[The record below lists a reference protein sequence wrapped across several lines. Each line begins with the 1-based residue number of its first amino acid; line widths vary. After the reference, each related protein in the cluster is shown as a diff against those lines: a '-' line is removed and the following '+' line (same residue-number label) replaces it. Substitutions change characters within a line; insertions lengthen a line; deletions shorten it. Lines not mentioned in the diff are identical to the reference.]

1 MSSSII
7 DYLDTGK
14 YVNDKNESIR
24 SLVLKDNALTVGS
37 ALTVDVSGKVVSSS
51 VSNSNSSFFSAL
63 QNSGFPFPNLTLNSN
78 LIFQTVQ
85 PDSFGSPSRWGYNA
99 QTGVLTVIKGG
110 LFLIN
115 VNVLVSQNNM
125 NNAGTI
131 TVGDNL
137 QTGGAYGAVFPDDFT
152 GITGPLSYSRVV
164 RIPDNTD
171 FAVKISNNKSSGILL
186 VRCASWTLTQLS
198 S

>member
-7 DYLDTGK
+7 DYLDNGK
-14 YVNDKNESIR
+14 YVNDKNVSIR
-24 SLVLKDNALTVGS
+24 SLVLKDSALTVGS
-37 ALTVDVSGKVVSSS
+37 ALTVDVSGKVVSAS
-51 VSNSNSSFFSAL
+51 VATSPSFFSVL
-63 QNSGFPFPNLTLNSN
+63 QNTGFPFPNQTLNGN

-85 PDSFGSPSRWGYNA
+85 PDSVGSGTLWAYNVA
-99 QTGVLTVIKGG
+99 SGVLTVIKGG

-115 VNVLVSQNNM
+115 VNVLASQNGMDNV
-125 NNAGTI
+125 GTI
-131 TVGDNL
+131 TVGDSL
-137 QTGGAYGAVFPDDFT
+137 QTGGAYGALFPADFT

-171 FAVKISNNKSSGILL
+171 FAVKVSNSKSSGLL
-186 VRCASWTLTQLS
+186 LIRCASWTLTQLS